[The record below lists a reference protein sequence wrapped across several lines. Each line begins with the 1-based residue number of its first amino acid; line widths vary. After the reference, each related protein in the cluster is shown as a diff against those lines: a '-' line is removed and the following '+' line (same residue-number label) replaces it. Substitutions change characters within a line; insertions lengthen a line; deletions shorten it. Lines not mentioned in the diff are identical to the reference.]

1 MAAEEAGG
9 DLRAADGPAALTDD
23 DGAEDLRRTVE
34 FNNCSIDCA
43 YFIDGYLTLEE
54 PQEEGVGGGL
64 IPFKLWPVQVDVVW
78 TLMTSKFLIIL
89 KARQLGISWLCCG
102 YALWKCLFNAGQ
114 TVLLFSRGQ
123 DDADELLRRVRVL
136 YERMPE
142 WLRVAC
148 PLAKVPNM
156 SEMAWAN
163 GSRVKS
169 FPATPNAGS
178 GWTASLAIIDE
189 AAKIPFADE
198 IYTAIKPTIDRKG
211 QLIVLSSAKGVGNL
225 FHRLWTKA
233 VAGVSGFRTVFLPWW
248 ERPDRDRAW
257 YDARVAEATDPNQ
270 VKQEYPEN
278 SQECFLASG
287 RLRFDPAWVDAQA
300 ANLRDPLPRES
311 LPDRLRDVPGLAVYQ
326 LPVPGRTYVVG
337 ADVAEGLEHGDY
349 SDASVLD
356 SVTWEEVAAIH
367 GRWEPDEYAKHLMAM
382 GNAYSAPVA
391 VERNNHGH
399 AVLATMKLAGFTR
412 VALGHD
418 GRPGWNTNVQTKP
431 QMIDLL
437 ATALRDGLIVVRTA
451 AALDELK
458 VYRIKP
464 DGSTGAPPSFNDDR
478 VMSRAIAL
486 ISIRFLPAPRRLT
499 PGPNPLAGYR
509 G

>member
-1 MAAEEAGG
+1 MQPPQGAQDDRLQDSSRRSVQYAKCSV
-9 DLRAADGPAALTDD
+9 DPAFFIDEYLTIDD
-23 DGAEDLRRTVE
+23 AQRTVE
-34 FNNCSIDCA
+34 A
-43 YFIDGYLTLEE
+43 DGTV
-54 PQEEGVGGGL
+54 QFRRGGTT
-64 IPFKLWPVQVDVVW
+64 PFKLWPAQIDVVW
-78 TLMTSKFLIIL
+78 TIAESRLAIIL

-102 YALWKCLFNAGQ
+102 YVLWRCLFNEGEM
-114 TVLLFSRGQ
+114 VLLFSRGQ
-123 DDADELLRRVRVL
+123 PDADEMLRRVRVL
-136 YERMPE
+136 YERMPA
-142 WLRVAC
+142 WLRDAC
-148 PLAKVPNM
+148 PLARPPNM
-156 SEMAWAN
+156 SEMEWAN

-178 GWTASLAIIDE
+178 GWTASLVVLDE

-198 IYTAIKPTIDRKG
+198 IYTAIKPTIDGGG

-225 FHRLWTKA
+225 FHRLWTMA
-233 VAGVSGFRTVFLPWW
+233 VSGASGFRAIFLPWW
-248 ERPDRDRAW
+248 DRPGRDRAW
-257 YDARVAEATDPNQ
+257 YDARVAESPDPTL
-270 VKQEYPEN
+270 VKQEYPSTSVEA
-278 SQECFLASG
+278 FIASG

-300 ANLRDPLPRES
+300 ANVRPPLPRHQF
-311 LPDRLRDVPGLAVYQ
+311 PDPLRAVPGLAVYA
-326 LPVPGRTYVVG
+326 PPIPGRTYIVG

-356 SVTWEEVAAIH
+356 TVTWEEVASIH
-367 GRWEPDEYAKHLMAM
+367 GRWEPDEFARHLIALGDAYA
-382 GNAYSAPVA
+382 APVA

-399 AVLATMKLAGFTR
+399 AVLATFKLSGFR
-412 VALGHD
+412 ADRIAPGHD

-437 ATALRDGLIVVRTA
+437 ATAMRDGLIKVRTP

-464 DGSTGAPPSFNDDR
+464 DGSTGAPPGYNDDQ

-486 ISIRFLPAPRRLT
+486 IAVRFLPAPRRMVA
-499 PGPNPLAGYR
+499 GANPLRGYR